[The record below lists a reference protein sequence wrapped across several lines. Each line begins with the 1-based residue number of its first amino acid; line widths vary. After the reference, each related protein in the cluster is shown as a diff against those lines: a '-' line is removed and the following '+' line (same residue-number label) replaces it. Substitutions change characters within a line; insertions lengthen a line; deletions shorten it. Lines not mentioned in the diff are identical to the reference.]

1 MKYIKRSIEPKV
13 FEDMKHDF
21 LEENMQLIDISEK
34 YQIDYHQLRAMLQR
48 DFDTVMLLQF
58 RKFYRRDKYGEQ
70 LSNRRKPSTSQ
81 RVVGITC
88 SLIHDKELNYADIA
102 RKFRCSRER
111 VGQVAE
117 LIANNGFNVA
127 RSQKQTRGSGIV
139 INK

>member
-1 MKYIKRSIEPKV
+1 MKYIKRSIDQKV
-13 FEDMKHDF
+13 FNSMKIDF
-21 LEENMQLIDISEK
+21 LDNQMQLIDISEK
-34 YQIDYHQLRAMLQR
+34 YEIDYNQLRTMFQR

-88 SLIHDKELNYADIA
+88 SLIHDTELNYADIA

-117 LIANNGFNVA
+117 LIAKAGFHVA
-127 RSQKQTRGSGIV
+127 RSQKQIRGV
-139 INK
+139 A